1 MLRNVS
7 VGSPWCFSKKKGSHI
22 WFSEIEKRPPHNESE
37 WITERMFQHLQVLS
51 SYRPLRLEILSP
63 GKIEDGNSHGN
74 PSVWFP
80 SWESAGPWWEKP
92 SRCDPP
98 VEWSKHA
105 MMVDIG
111 WWWLIVGGSSWF
123 WNIIL
128 DRSWSSLLK
137 FLWKYLSQVRK
148 ADIRLG
154 CQAPV
159 EFCSVVKSCR
169 LHMTGHRQAFHNMS
183 WSWVAQAF
191 NLVDRPKIDL
201 RQIHSNSSSI
211 TAHGLK

>member
-1 MLRNVS
+1 
-7 VGSPWCFSKKKGSHI
+7 
-22 WFSEIEKRPPHNESE
+22 
-37 WITERMFQHLQVLS
+37 MFQHLQVLS

-74 PSVWFP
+74 PSIWFP
-80 SWESAGPWWEKP
+80 SWESAGPWWE
-92 SRCDPP
+92 SQ
-98 VEWSKHA
+98 VVVILQWS
-105 MMVDIG
+105 DQNTQ
-111 WWWLIVGGSSWF
+111 WWLILVDDGWIVGGSSWF

-169 LHMTGHRQAFHNMS
+169 LHMTGHRQPFTTCPG
-183 WSWVAQAF
+183 
-191 NLVDRPKIDL
+191 R
-201 RQIHSNSSSI
+201 
-211 TAHGLK
+211 GLLKPLTSLTDQR